1 MSKQPE
7 FKPPPFFYPVEA
19 DLFQPVASFRQS
31 IKEGNHYYVRFEITR
46 ELWELFEEPDPGL
59 HLRGPLYRV
68 RDDASDETPAD
79 KEKAK
84 EKPKREK
91 KPPKESGPFASYW
104 SILCH
109 KRILESADLMTALDV
124 SGGPAVV
131 KTALYEVFQVDS
143 LSDIAPVE
151 FEKWCEGKG
160 LAFLVTLSR
169 NAAAEAGL

>member
-91 KPPKESGPFASYW
+91 KPEQPKGPHSSFWHSFCAGGRFNSLDLW
-104 SILCH
+104 QVLGAQDAKAAEDALRQAFGVSSRTFISPQDFILWLD
-109 KRILESADLMTALDV
+109 KNELNYLATQARRIT
-124 SGGPAVV
+124 
-131 KTALYEVFQVDS
+131 
-143 LSDIAPVE
+143 
-151 FEKWCEGKG
+151 
-160 LAFLVTLSR
+160 
-169 NAAAEAGL
+169 AEAGL